1 MQIRR
6 QLFRTQ
12 IFSWGITVVVG
23 VIVLVGL
30 SRQVWFGQLRDRHQN
45 ELTQIEMIRS
55 GLLGIGSSLRNFVI
69 NGSDLSLEP
78 YRQARTELPK
88 QLDALDGFN
97 PPNTPDFEA
106 HRQIIETIRRRIQT
120 WVTEVAEP
128 VIRERRSS
136 PQRGLATLLNVQSL
150 ESVVLDEMTANLSQY
165 RQDTLD
171 NLEIQH
177 AQADLEFRALVW
189 LTILWVIGAVVP
201 SVVGWFFSTRY
212 IAHSLE
218 RLAGGA
224 RRLAEGDL
232 TSRVNET
239 SSLEVSQLGSALNDL
254 ADQLELSQSDL
265 EARNAELRQYA
276 SSLEQATVFERSY
289 SQTLRV
295 FTSSYDRSHT
305 LSEVL
310 RLLAESHGFEIGA
323 VYRFDEML
331 NRFELSASRGAAR
344 GLEDRFGLHESLV
357 GQAALDRRTVVLE
370 DAPLVTLHTGLGRG
384 PIRFTVIQPM
394 NYQDRIL
401 GAIVLGHT
409 QRPDAS
415 AIAFLEQIS
424 QQLGIAL
431 LNLDQYGNLQRLSL
445 ELQERQD
452 EIEIKNRDLERA
464 DKLKTEFLAN
474 MSHELRTPLNA
485 VIGFSQ
491 LLDQQ
496 FYGGLNDKQLEYVG
510 EIQSAGEHL
519 LELINDILD
528 LSKIEAGRMELDA
541 EGLELKPLLES
552 CVRLVRERAVRA
564 GLDLTCDVA
573 DGIEVVADARKLKQI
588 VVNLLSN
595 AVKFTPSGGSIRL
608 RAYQLK
614 RSREAQLIDAGM
626 QAGIHS
632 GRRSEWFEIAV
643 TDTGIGI
650 NPEDQEKLFTAFM
663 QVDGSLARR
672 HEGTG
677 LGLALSKRLAE
688 LHGGTISIKSEIG
701 KGSTFTARLP
711 VKPRPPGEPQF
722 DAPLVLIVE
731 DDDRSADLIKAH
743 LESSGYRTARA
754 RNGREGLDQAAL
766 LKPDAIT
773 LDLVMPVL
781 DGWGFLEQVSL
792 DVSLDH
798 IPVVVVSVAQDLEHG
813 VALGAAGVVSKPI
826 TRESLMGALLKAG
839 LPGAAQDARVLIV
852 DDDPVSLER
861 AVGILEP
868 LGFRVLR
875 AISGAEGLE
884 IAAREQPELVI
895 LNLVMSE
902 MSGFAVVEALRA
914 QTDTREIPVVVLTA
928 RNLSDDDRLR
938 LNGLVAGIIEKTS
951 LERADLL
958 SEVSR
963 ALRSPEVPA

>member
-1 MQIRR
+1 VKIRR

-12 IFSWGITVVVG
+12 IFSWGITVVLG

-45 ELTQIEMIRS
+45 ELTQLETIRG
-55 GLLGIGSSLRNFVI
+55 GLFGLESSVRSFVLTGSEQN
-69 NGSDLSLEP
+69 LEP
-78 YRQARTELPK
+78 YKLTQIEVPK
-88 QLDALDGFN
+88 QLQVLEGLN
-97 PPNTPDFEA
+97 LPGTPDFES
-106 HRQIIETIRRRIQT
+106 HRQIIEVIRRRLET
-120 WVTEVAEP
+120 WGVEVAGP
-128 VIRERRSS
+128 VIRDRRISAE
-136 PQRGLATLLNVQSL
+136 RGLATMLNVQSL
-150 ESVVLDEMTANLSQY
+150 EAVILDEVSANLTQY

-171 NLEIQH
+171 TLEVRR
-177 AQADLEFRALVW
+177 AQADMEFRALLW
-189 LTILWVIGAVVP
+189 LTVLWVIGAVVP
-201 SVVGWFFSTRY
+201 SVVGWFFSTRH
-212 IAHSLE
+212 IALSLE

-239 SSLEVSQLGSALNDL
+239 SSLEVGQLGSALNDL

-265 EARNAELRQYA
+265 EARNTELRQYA

-323 VYRFDEML
+323 VYRFDEAL
-331 NRFELSASRGAAR
+331 SRFELSASRGAAR

-357 GQAALDRRTVVLE
+357 GQAALDRRTIVLE
-370 DAPLVTLHTGLGRG
+370 DAPLITLHTGLGRS

-415 AIAFLEQIS
+415 AIVFLEQIS

-431 LNLDQYGNLQRLSL
+431 LNLDQYANLQRLSL

-496 FYGGLNDKQLEYVG
+496 YYGALNDKQVEYVN

-528 LSKIEAGRMELDA
+528 LSKIEAGRMELDT
-541 EGLELKPLLES
+541 EELELKPLLES

-564 GLDLTCDVA
+564 GLDLTLEVA
-573 DGIEVVADARKLKQI
+573 EGIEIVADARKLKQV

-595 AVKFTPSGGSIRL
+595 AVKFTPSGGSIRM

-614 RSREAQLIDAGM
+614 RSREAQQMG
-626 QAGIHS
+626 S
-632 GRRSEWFEIAV
+632 RRRNEWFEIAV

-688 LHGGTISIKSEIG
+688 LHGGTITIKSEIG

-711 VKPRPPGEPQF
+711 LKPRPPGEPQI

-754 RNGREGLDQAAL
+754 RNGREGLDMAGQ

-792 DVSLDH
+792 DVELGQ
-798 IPVVVVSVAQDLEHG
+798 IPVIVVSVAQDLEHG

-826 TRESLMGALLKAG
+826 TRDSLLGAMLRAG

-852 DDDPVSLER
+852 DDDPMALER
-861 AVGILEP
+861 VAGILEP

-875 AISGAEGLE
+875 ASNGAQGLE

-895 LNLVMSE
+895 LDLVMTE

-914 QTDTREIPVVVLTA
+914 QADTREIPVIVLTV

-938 LNGLVAGIIEKTS
+938 LNGLVTSILEKTN

-958 SEVSR
+958 NEVSR
-963 ALRSPEVPA
+963 AIRLPEVPA

>member
-12 IFSWGITVVVG
+12 IFSWGITLIVG

-30 SRQVWFGQLRDRHQN
+30 SRQVMFGQLRDRYQT
-45 ELTQIEMIRS
+45 ELAQLETIRGS
-55 GLLGIGSSLRNFVI
+55 LLGIGSSLRNFVLD
-69 NGSDLSLEP
+69 GSDQSLEP
-78 YRQARTELPK
+78 YRRTQVALPK
-88 QLDALDGFN
+88 ELDTLEDLN

-106 HRQIIETIRRRIQT
+106 HRQIIETLRRRVQT

-128 VIRERRSS
+128 VIRDRRISPERGQS
-136 PQRGLATLLNVQSL
+136 TLLNVQSL

-165 RQDTLD
+165 RQDALD
-171 NLEIQH
+171 NLDIQH

-189 LTILWVIGAVVP
+189 LIILWVIGAVVP
-201 SVVGWFFSTRY
+201 SVVGWFFSTRH

-239 SSLEVSQLGSALNDL
+239 SSLEVGQLGSALNDL

-323 VYRFDEML
+323 VYRFDEAL

-370 DAPLVTLHTGLGRG
+370 DAPLITLHTGLGRG

-401 GAIVLGHT
+401 GAIVLGHP

-496 FYGGLNDKQLEYVG
+496 FYGGLNDKQVEYVS

-528 LSKIEAGRMELDA
+528 LSKIEAGRMELDT
-541 EGLELKPLLES
+541 EELELKPLLES

-564 GLDLTCDVA
+564 GLDLVCDVA
-573 DGIEVVADARKLKQI
+573 EGITVVADARKLKQI

-595 AVKFTPSGGSIRL
+595 AVKFTPSGGSVRL

-614 RSREAQLIDAGM
+614 RSREAQQLN
-626 QAGIHS
+626 S
-632 GRRSEWFEIAV
+632 GRRGEWFEIAV

-688 LHGGTISIKSEIG
+688 LHGGTITIKSEIG

-711 VKPRPPGEPQF
+711 LKPRPPGEPQV

-731 DDDRSADLIKAH
+731 DDDRSADLIRAH
-743 LESSGYRTARA
+743 LESTGYRTARA
-754 RNGREGLDQAAL
+754 RNGREGLDQATI

-781 DGWGFLEQVSL
+781 DGWGFLEQISL
-792 DVSLDH
+792 DVNLDQ
-798 IPVVVVSVAQDLEHG
+798 IPVIVVSVAQDLEHG

-826 TRESLMGALLKAG
+826 TRESLLGALLKAG

-852 DDDPVSLER
+852 DDDAAALER
-861 AVGILEP
+861 VAGILEP

-875 AISGAEGLE
+875 AASGSEGLE
-884 IAAREQPELVI
+884 IAGREQPDLVI
-895 LNLVMSE
+895 LDLVNA
-902 MSGFAVVEALRA
+902 MSGFAVAEALRA
-914 QTDTREIPVVVLTA
+914 QADTREIPVVVLTA
-928 RNLSDDDRLR
+928 RNLTDDDRSR
-938 LNGLVAGIIEKTS
+938 LNGLVAGIVEKAS
-951 LERADLL
+951 LDRADLL
-958 SEVSR
+958 NEVSR
-963 ALRSPEVPA
+963 ALRSMEVPA

>member
-1 MQIRR
+1 VKIRR

-30 SRQVWFGQLRDRHQN
+30 TRQVWYGQLRDLHQG
-45 ELTQIEMIRS
+45 ELTQLETIRG
-55 GLLGIGSSLRNFVI
+55 GLFNLESSVRGFVLTGSEQ
-69 NGSDLSLEP
+69 SLEP
-78 YRQARTELPK
+78 YKRTQVQLPK
-88 QLDALDGFN
+88 DLETLGNLNQLG
-97 PPNTPDFEA
+97 TPDFEP
-106 HRQIIETIRRRIQT
+106 HRQIIDTIKRRLDT
-120 WVTEVAEP
+120 WAIEVAEP
-128 VIRERRSS
+128 VILNRRISAE
-136 PQRGLATLLNVQSL
+136 RGLSTLLNVQSL
-150 ESVVLDEMTANLSQY
+150 ENVILDEITANLTQY
-165 RQDTLD
+165 AQDTRST
-171 NLEIQH
+171 LEIQH
-177 AQADLEFRALVW
+177 AQADVEFRALVW

-201 SVVGWFFSTRY
+201 SVVGWFFSTRH
-212 IAHSLE
+212 IALSLE

-239 SSLEVSQLGSALNDL
+239 SSLEVGQLGSALNDL

-323 VYRFDEML
+323 VYRYDEAAT
-331 NRFELSASRGAAR
+331 RFELSASRGAAR
-344 GLEDRFGLHESLV
+344 GLEDRFGLRESLV
-357 GQAALDRRTVVLE
+357 GQAALDRRTIVLE
-370 DAPLVTLHTGLGRG
+370 DAPLVTLHTGLGRS

-431 LNLDQYGNLQRLSL
+431 LNLDQYANLQRLSL

-496 FYGGLNDKQLEYVG
+496 YYGGLNDKQVEYVS

-528 LSKIEAGRMELDA
+528 LSKIEAGRMELDV
-541 EGLELKPLLES
+541 ETFELKPLLES
-552 CVRLVRERAVRA
+552 CVRLVRERAIRA
-564 GLDLTCDVA
+564 GLDLTLEVA
-573 DGIEVVADARKLKQI
+573 DGIEIVADARKLKQV

-595 AVKFTPSGGSIRL
+595 AVKFTPSGGSVRM

-614 RSREAQLIDAGM
+614 RSREAQQL
-626 QAGIHS
+626 HS
-632 GRRSEWFEIAV
+632 RRRGEWFEIAV

-677 LGLALSKRLAE
+677 LGLALSKRLTE
-688 LHGGTISIKSEIG
+688 LHGGTITIKSELG

-711 VKPRPPGEPQF
+711 LKPRPPGEPQM

-731 DDDRSADLIKAH
+731 DDDRSADLIRAH
-743 LESSGYRTARA
+743 LESTGYRTARA
-754 RNGREGLDQAAL
+754 RNGREGLELAAQ

-792 DVSLDH
+792 DVDLSR
-798 IPVVVVSVAQDLEHG
+798 IPVIVVSVAQDLEHG
-813 VALGAAGVVSKPI
+813 VTLGAAGVVSKPI
-826 TRESLMGALLKAG
+826 TRDSLLGALLKAG

-852 DDDPVSLER
+852 DDDPMALER
-861 AVGILEP
+861 MASILEP

-875 AISGAEGLE
+875 AADGLQALE
-884 IAAREQPELVI
+884 LAAREQPDLMI
-895 LNLVMSE
+895 LNLSLTE
-902 MSGFAVVEALRA
+902 MNGLSVIESVRA
-914 QTDTREIPVVVLTA
+914 QPETREMPVIALTG
-928 RNLSDDDRLR
+928 RTLSETDRLH
-938 LNGLVAGIIEKTS
+938 LNGLGTRIIEKS
-951 LERADLL
+951 NLERADLL
-958 SEVSR
+958 NEVSR
-963 ALRSPEVPA
+963 AVRLPEISA

>member
-1 MQIRR
+1 MKIRR

-30 SRQVWFGQLRDRHQN
+30 TRQVWYGQLRDDHQN
-45 ELTQIEMIRS
+45 ELTQLETIRG
-55 GLLGIGSSLRNFVI
+55 GLFNLASSVRGFALT
-69 NGSDLSLEP
+69 GTEQSLEP
-78 YRQARTELPK
+78 YKRTQAQLPK
-88 QLDALDGFN
+88 DLETLNNLN

-106 HRQIIETIRRRIQT
+106 HRQVIDTIKRRLETWGI
-120 WVTEVAEP
+120 EVAEP
-128 VIRERRSS
+128 VIQGRRISAE
-136 PQRGLATLLNVQSL
+136 RGLSAMLNVQSL
-150 ESVVLDEMTANLSQY
+150 ENVILDEITANLSQY
-165 RQDTLD
+165 AQDTKST
-171 NLEIQH
+171 LEIQH
-177 AQADLEFRALVW
+177 AQADVEFRALVW
-189 LTILWVIGAVVP
+189 LTVLWVIGAVVP
-201 SVVGWFFSTRY
+201 SVVGWFFSTRH
-212 IAHSLE
+212 IALSLE

-239 SSLEVSQLGSALNDL
+239 SSLEVGQLGSALNDL

-323 VYRFDEML
+323 VYRYDEAAT
-331 NRFELSASRGAAR
+331 RFELSASRGAAR
-344 GLEDRFGLHESLV
+344 GLEDRFGLRESLV
-357 GQAALDRRTVVLE
+357 GQAALDRRTIVLE
-370 DAPLVTLHTGLGRG
+370 DAPLITLHTGLGRS

-415 AIAFLEQIS
+415 AIVFLEQIS

-431 LNLDQYGNLQRLSL
+431 LNLDQYANLQRLSL

-496 FYGGLNDKQLEYVG
+496 YYGGLNDKQVEYVS

-528 LSKIEAGRMELDA
+528 LSKIEAGRMELDT
-541 EGLELKPLLES
+541 EEFELKPLLES
-552 CVRLVRERAVRA
+552 CVRLVRERAIRA
-564 GLDLTCDVA
+564 GLDLTLEVA
-573 DGIEVVADARKLKQI
+573 DGIEIVADARKLKQV

-595 AVKFTPSGGSIRL
+595 AVKFTPSGGSIRM

-614 RSREAQLIDAGM
+614 RSREAQQLG
-626 QAGIHS
+626 S
-632 GRRSEWFEIAV
+632 RRRGEWFEIAV

-677 LGLALSKRLAE
+677 LGLALSKRLTE
-688 LHGGTISIKSEIG
+688 LHGGTITIKSEIG

-711 VKPRPPGEPQF
+711 LKPRPPGEPQS

-731 DDDRSADLIKAH
+731 DDDRSADLIRAH
-743 LESSGYRTARA
+743 LESTGYRTARA
-754 RNGREGLDQAAL
+754 RNGREGLEQAAQ

-792 DVSLDH
+792 DVDLGR
-798 IPVVVVSVAQDLEHG
+798 IPVIVVSVAQDLEHG
-813 VALGAAGVVSKPI
+813 VTLGAAGVVSKPI
-826 TRESLMGALLKAG
+826 TRDSLLGALLKAG

-852 DDDPVSLER
+852 DNDAMALER
-861 AVGILEP
+861 MASILEP

-875 AISGAEGLE
+875 AGDGPQALE
-884 IAAREQPELVI
+884 MAAREQPDLMI
-895 LNLVMSE
+895 LNLALPE
-902 MSGFAVVEALRA
+902 MSGLSVIETLRA
-914 QTDTREIPVVVLTA
+914 QPETREMPVIALTA
-928 RNLSDDDRLR
+928 RPLSDADRLH
-938 LNGLVAGIIEKTS
+938 LNGLVTRIMEKAS

-958 SEVSR
+958 NEVSR
-963 ALRSPEVPA
+963 AIRLPEISA